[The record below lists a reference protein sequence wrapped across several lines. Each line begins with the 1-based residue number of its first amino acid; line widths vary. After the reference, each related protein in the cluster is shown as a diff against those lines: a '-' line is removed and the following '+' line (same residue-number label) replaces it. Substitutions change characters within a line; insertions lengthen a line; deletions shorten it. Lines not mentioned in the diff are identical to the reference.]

1 MAKQKQNNALE
12 KTLTK
17 NKRFKMK
24 NSDDTKAHKKREQ

>member
-1 MAKQKQNNALE
+1 MAKQKQNNVLE

-17 NKRFKMK
+17 NKRFKIE